1 MEQRI
6 AEKYQAWCEHPLMDE
21 ENREKLRAM
30 AGDEQAIIEAFY
42 QDLAFGTAGLRGI
55 LGPGT
60 NRMNLYTVGK
70 ATQGLS
76 NYIVKQG
83 EKAMQSGVVIAYDS
97 RIMSEEFA
105 RHSASI
111 LAANGIHVYLFD
123 ALRPTPEL
131 SFACATP
138 A

>member
-6 AEKYQAWCEHPLMDE
+6 AEKYQAWCEYPLMDG
-21 ENREKLRAM
+21 ENQEKLRAM

-111 LAANGIHVYLFD
+111 LAANPSLM
-123 ALRPTPEL
+123 
-131 SFACATP
+131 SMM
-138 A
+138 